1 MKNDS
6 SVARYVEV
14 RKAETEPLNSLAAEI
29 NCDWQVVEEE
39 LSQVEEP
46 SEPVPVGSE
55 LVFSIYD
62 LVIAFVIGAGFACVV
77 WLAF

>member
-29 NCDWQVVEEE
+29 NCDWQVIDEE
-39 LSQVEEP
+39 LSQIKH
-46 SEPVPVGSE
+46 VPVGSK
-55 LVFSIYD
+55 LVFLIYD
-62 LVIAFVIGAGFACVV
+62 LVIAFVIGVRFACMV